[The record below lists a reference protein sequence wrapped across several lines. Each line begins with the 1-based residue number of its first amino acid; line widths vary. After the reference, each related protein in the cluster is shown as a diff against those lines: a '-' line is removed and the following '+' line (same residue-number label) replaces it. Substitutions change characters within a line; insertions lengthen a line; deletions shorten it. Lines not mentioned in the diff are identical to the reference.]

1 MDDQSQPINNIKDYV
16 DELLRCEPP
25 RPRRY
30 AKVSPEPT
38 GLTLKQRKK
47 ILADKKK
54 KKKC

>member
-38 GLTLKQRKK
+38 ELTLKQRKK

-54 KKKC
+54 KKK